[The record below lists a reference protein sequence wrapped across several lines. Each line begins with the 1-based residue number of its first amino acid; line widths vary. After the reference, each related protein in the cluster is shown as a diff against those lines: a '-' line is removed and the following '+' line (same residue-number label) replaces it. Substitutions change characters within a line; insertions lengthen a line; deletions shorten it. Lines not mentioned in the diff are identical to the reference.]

1 MVAGPFCVPTWVL
14 VAFPWRGSDCPWLR
28 LWLPVV
34 VAVIL
39 GALGRSSLGRALP
52 DDRRLHRSLISRGL
66 QLDARS
72 FPSGLGRMLFH
83 FPRASARRSLIS
95 RGLQLDALS
104 FPSGLGRML
113 FHFPRVGWKV
123 RRRWLGLG
131 LPGRGAV
138 VGLCD
143 GLHGRL
149 VLGFW
154 VGLGVLWGCF
164 PCVCGGFGW
173 CWGGFGVGVGRV

>member
-1 MVAGPFCVPTWVL
+1 VL
-14 VAFPWRGSDCPWLR
+14 VGIPCGGEVIAPGCDCGCRWWR
-28 LWLPVV
+28 
-34 VAVIL
+34 
-39 GALGRSSLGRALP
+39 RSSSA
-52 DDRRLHRSLISRGL
+52 RSVVPP
-66 QLDARS
+66 LDARCRMTAASIALS

-173 CWGGFGVGVGRV
+173 CWAGFGVGVGRV